1 MPNYWILKT
10 EPSTYSYADLE
21 RARTAVWDGVKNNLA
36 LKHLRAMRLGDE
48 VLIYH
53 TGDEK
58 AVVGVAV
65 VVSEPYPDPKKK
77 DLKLV
82 VVDLEAQR
90 GLARP
95 VSLAEIKADKAFADL
110 ALVRMGRLSVMPVAP
125 AQYHKLLKLGGAG
138 V

>member
-10 EPSTYSYADLE
+10 EPTTYGYADLE
-21 RARTAVWDGVKNNLA
+21 RARTAVWDGVTNNLA
-36 LKHLRAMRLGDE
+36 LKHLRAMRRGDE

-58 AVVGVAV
+58 AVVGVAA
-65 VVSEPYPDPKKK
+65 VVSEPYPDPKKQ
-77 DLKLV
+77 DLKLA
-82 VVDLEAQR
+82 VVDLEAKR
-90 GLARP
+90 RLARP

-125 AQYHKLLKLGGAG
+125 AQYRKLLKLGGAG